1 MNEFPRLKININ
13 GFIKKNSFFNDEV
26 RKNTLLS
33 INKNSS
39 FLKKIIEFKKKERSS
54 SHKSVVNNNKI
65 KKYYETITNKS
76 ISKIYQNAKYLNKLL
91 IETKAEYPKRV
102 NSKFIINLKKY
113 SSQNENN
120 SNLTNSSRVNY
131 SINLKTLNNDD
142 KSNFSINKKEN
153 YNPNTESR
161 VFIFKGRKMFSPLLF
176 YEKINNNTFNSIDNS
191 SKLKEN
197 KSELFRNYCEL
208 NLKKEEIYKR
218 KIMRNPSVENRNIL
232 KIQKDKEIKEQTL
245 QNFKDRYHTK
255 NLETLKRIKKIP
267 KGNNYH
273 KLKNKTKKNENKN
286 DNYKEVKG
294 NKIHELTR
302 NNMNLINKNNL
313 TSIDTTL
320 RKNKNICFKNVISI
334 TNNRKKNIKINDNN
348 FNNENKENYSQN
360 CFNKK
365 INSNISFFQNKSN
378 SFVIDTNTKFP
389 KKYLIENSGHE
400 SYFYTKDKKLTIKI
414 HTLKNHNKFFPKK
427 KIENLILVIQRFDIF
442 IPKTKLMDKLKY
454 NYNSSKIKE
463 AGKK

>member
-1 MNEFPRLKININ
+1 
-13 GFIKKNSFFNDEV
+13 
-26 RKNTLLS
+26 
-33 INKNSS
+33 
-39 FLKKIIEFKKKERSS
+39 
-54 SHKSVVNNNKI
+54 
-65 KKYYETITNKS
+65 
-76 ISKIYQNAKYLNKLL
+76 
-91 IETKAEYPKRV
+91 
-102 NSKFIINLKKY
+102 
-113 SSQNENN
+113 
-120 SNLTNSSRVNY
+120 
-131 SINLKTLNNDD
+131 
-142 KSNFSINKKEN
+142 
-153 YNPNTESR
+153 
-161 VFIFKGRKMFSPLLF
+161 
-176 YEKINNNTFNSIDNS
+176 
-191 SKLKEN
+191 
-197 KSELFRNYCEL
+197 
-208 NLKKEEIYKR
+208 
-218 KIMRNPSVENRNIL
+218 
-232 KIQKDKEIKEQTL
+232 
-245 QNFKDRYHTK
+245 
-255 NLETLKRIKKIP
+255 
-267 KGNNYH
+267 
-273 KLKNKTKKNENKN
+273 
-286 DNYKEVKG
+286 
-294 NKIHELTR
+294 
-302 NNMNLINKNNL
+302 MNLINKNNL

-334 TNNRKKNIKINDNN
+334 TNNRKNNIKINDNN